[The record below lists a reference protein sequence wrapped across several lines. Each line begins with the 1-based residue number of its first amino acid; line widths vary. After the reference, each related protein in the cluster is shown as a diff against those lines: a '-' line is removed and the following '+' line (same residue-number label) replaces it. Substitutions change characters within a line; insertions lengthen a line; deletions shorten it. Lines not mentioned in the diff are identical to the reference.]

1 MDFSHAVK
9 SITMKKNDSTPND
22 PITKK
27 HQVQQSNDEHIDQDF
42 KGFPHAHA
50 KEELINP
57 KTKKDKLTSKVT
69 KLTETGE
76 IQSDGSGGAFEA
88 TENMESADDDFTRLD
103 DK

>member
-1 MDFSHAVK
+1 
-9 SITMKKNDSTPND
+9 MKKEEKSRKTNPIDSQN
-22 PITKK
+22 K
-27 HQVQQSNDEHIDQDF
+27 VEQSNDEHIDQDF

-57 KTKKDKLTSKVT
+57 KTKEDKLTSKVT
-69 KLTETGE
+69 KLTETDE